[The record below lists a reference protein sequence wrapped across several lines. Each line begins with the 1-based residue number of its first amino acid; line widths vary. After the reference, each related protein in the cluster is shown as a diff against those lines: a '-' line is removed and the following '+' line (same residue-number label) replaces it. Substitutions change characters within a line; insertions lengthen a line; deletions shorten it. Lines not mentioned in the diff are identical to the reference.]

1 MKKMMT
7 AMAAMTLA
15 MGLAACA
22 EEGTETSA
30 VTSESGSLAGTWKL
44 DPASAQFENATSSY
58 VIADGEYTCESCDPR
73 YSVAADGEWQSVDRP
88 GIDGV
93 KFAVVDDLTVT
104 SASRMGEEQLGE
116 STWTV
121 SEDGQTMTVNWT
133 SMGGDEVVEGS
144 TMYERVAAGPDGAH
158 AASGEW
164 KTVGVGEMSDAGLM
178 VTYEIDGDT
187 VTYKGNGSGY
197 TATLGGDPVPVEGD
211 NADGMIKIEKTGENT
226 YRETYMR
233 DGEAEQTLD
242 LTIEGD
248 TVSAVSTDLS
258 DDSVVRWTA
267 TRQS

>member
-1 MKKMMT
+1 
-7 AMAAMTLA
+7 MAAMTLA

-22 EEGTETSA
+22 EEADDTTMA
-30 VTSESGSLAGTWKL
+30 AAESGSLAGTWKL
-44 DPASAQFENATSSY
+44 DPATAEFENDTSDY
-58 VIADGEYTCESCDPR
+58 VFAGGEYTCNSCDPP

-93 KFAVVDDLTVT
+93 KIAMVDDNTVT
-104 SASRMGEEQLGE
+104 SETRKGDKQLGE

-133 SMGGDEVVEGS
+133 NMSGEEVVEGS
-144 TMYERVAAGPDGAH
+144 TMYERVAAGPDGSH
-158 AASGEW
+158 VASGQW

-178 VTYEIDGDT
+178 VTYEVDGDT
-187 VTYKGNGSGY
+187 VTYKGNGSSY
-197 TATLGGDPVPVEGD
+197 TATLGGDAVPLEGE
-211 NADGMIKIEKTGENT
+211 NAMGTIKIEKTGENT

-233 DGEAEQTLD
+233 DGEVRGMLD

-248 TVSAVSTDLS
+248 TASAVSTNPR

>member
-15 MGLAACA
+15 TGLAGCA
-22 EEGTETSA
+22 EENAETTAAATEGA
-30 VTSESGSLAGTWKL
+30 SLAGTWKL

-58 VIADGEYTCESCDPR
+58 VIADGEYTCESCDPP
-73 YSVAADGEWQSVDRP
+73 YSVAADGEWQEIDRL
-88 GIDGV
+88 GIDGA

-116 STWTV
+116 SIWTV
-121 SEDGQTMTVNWT
+121 SEDGQTMTVNWIN
-133 SMGGDEVVEGS
+133 MGGDEVVEGS

-164 KTVGVGEMSDAGLM
+164 KTVSVGEMSDAGLM
-178 VTYEIDGDT
+178 VTYEVDGDT
-187 VTYKGNGSGY
+187 ITYKGNGSGY
-197 TATLGGDPVPVEGD
+197 TATLGGDPVPLEGD
-211 NADGMIKIEKTGENT
+211 NAEGMIKIEKTGENT

-233 DGEAEQTLD
+233 DGEAEGTLD

-258 DDSVVRWTA
+258 DDSVVRWSA